1 MRIIL
6 LGVVA
11 AASAFAFSQ
20 IAPKA
25 GDWPLYGRDAGGM
38 RHSPLAQINTTN
50 VSRLQRA
57 WIYHTGE
64 KGRSFESTPIVVN
77 NVLYFS
83 TQNQNIEALDP
94 VSGQEIWKYTN
105 PKPRGSES
113 RGVAYWPGDK
123 QTPARIVFGTGD
135 GRLIELDAKTGTPV
149 VTFGENGTVDLR
161 AGVADK
167 YPKANFAISSPPV
180 IYRDVVIVGPST
192 QESGSVGPSGD
203 PRGFDARTGKLLWT
217 FHTTPRPGEPGNDT
231 WGPEGW
237 KDRAGPSQ
245 WGLDT
250 VDTERGLVFL
260 PVGNA
265 ADSFYGADRKGPD
278 LYASSVIALDAVTG
292 KLRWY
297 YQMVHHDLWDYD
309 MNAPPALI
317 DVKRNGETIPA
328 LVETNKMSLLFILDR
343 RTGKPIYGV
352 EERPVPKGDTPGEW
366 YSPTQPF
373 PLKPPPL
380 SRTTMTRDDVS
391 KRTPE
396 AEKFCTEWL
405 SRLRFQGPYTP
416 FGMTAS
422 LSMPGTM
429 GGGNW
434 GGVSFDPDLG
444 YIFVNTSSLGTVGQM
459 APTAPGSAL
468 PYHNL
473 GGYTRFIDQ
482 DGYPCQQPPWGELI
496 AVNANT
502 GDIVWR
508 KTLGSYDEL
517 DALGMKNTGATN
529 MGGSIVT
536 AGGLVFIAATTDSKF
551 RAFDARTGAELWV
564 TKLDSSGT
572 TVPMTYMGADG
583 RQYVVVAA
591 GGTNRF
597 RMIANTADKNSD
609 ALIAF
614 ALPGNQESSAQHQA
628 NAAQSP
634 YSPASTTSAL
644 SQNVPSNAGAVTAK
658 ETTPIANAPQG
669 AAASSAASA
678 ALPEGEGKATVLAV
692 CTKCHG
698 PTNFSTLRMSRTAWE
713 NEVADM
719 KDKGAVGTDD
729 DFKRVIDYLAKN
741 FPPR

>member
-1 MRIIL
+1 MRIMPVLVI
-6 LGVVA
+6 A

-20 IAPKA
+20 TAQE
-25 GDWPLYGRDAGGM
+25 DWPVYGRDPGGA
-38 RHSPLAQINTTN
+38 RHSPLTQINTTN

-57 WIYHTGE
+57 WTYHTGE
-64 KGRSFESTPIVVN
+64 KGRSFEATPIFVG
-77 NVLYFS
+77 NVLYLP
-83 TQNQNIEALDP
+83 TQNQNIVALDP
-94 VSGQEIWKYTN
+94 ETGTEIWKYTN
-105 PKPRGSES
+105 PTPRGSES

-123 QTPARIVFGTGD
+123 QTPPRILFSTGD
-135 GRLIELDAKTGTPV
+135 GRLIELDAKTGKPV
-149 VTFGENGTVDLR
+149 AAFGDHGTIHLR
-161 AGVADK
+161 AGVTDQ
-167 YPKANFAISSPPV
+167 YPEAHFVISSPPV
-180 IYRDVVIVGPST
+180 IYRDVAIVGPST

-203 PRGFDARTGKLLWT
+203 PRGFDVRTGKLLWT
-217 FHTTPRPGEPGNDT
+217 FHTVPRPGERGNET
-231 WGPEGW
+231 WGPQGW

-250 VDTERGLVFL
+250 VDTKRGLVFL

-278 LYASSVIALDAVTG
+278 LYANSVIALDALTG

-317 DVKRNGETIPA
+317 DVKCNGKTIPA
-328 LVETNKMSLLFILDR
+328 LAETNKMSLLFILDR

-373 PLKPPPL
+373 PVKPPPL
-380 SRTTMTRDDVS
+380 SRTTMTMEDVS
-391 KRTPE
+391 QRTPE
-396 AEKFCTEWL
+396 AEKFCGEWL
-405 SRLRFQGPYTP
+405 SRLRSEGLYTP

-434 GGVSFDPDLG
+434 GGVAFDPELG

-459 APTAPGSAL
+459 APTAAGSL
-468 PYHNL
+468 QPYHNL
-473 GGYTRFIDQ
+473 SGYTRFLDQ
-482 DGYPCQQPPWGELI
+482 DGYPCQRPPWGELT

-508 KTLGSYDEL
+508 KPLGSYDEL
-517 DALGMKNTGATN
+517 EAQGLKNTGASN
-529 MGGSIVT
+529 IGGPIVT

-551 RAFDARTGAELWV
+551 RAFDARTGSELWV
-564 TKLDSSGT
+564 TKMDASGT
-572 TVPMTYMGADG
+572 AVPMTYMARNGK
-583 RQYVVVAA
+583 QYVVVAA

-597 RMIANTADKNSD
+597 RMIANTADQNSD

-614 ALPGNQESSAQHQA
+614 ALPDKQESGPGRQA
-628 NAAQSP
+628 NSLTSSP
-634 YSPASTTSAL
+634 GATTSA
-644 SQNVPSNAGAVTAK
+644 SSGGTAS
-658 ETTPIANAPQG
+658 TAP
-669 AAASSAASA
+669 AA
-678 ALPEGEGKATVLAV
+678 ALPEGEGRASVIAI
-692 CTKCHG
+692 CTQCHG
-698 PTNFSTLRMSRTAWE
+698 PTTFSTLRMSRAAWE
-713 NEVADM
+713 NEVEDM
-719 KDKGAVGTDD
+719 KDKGAAGTDE
-729 DFKRVIDYLAKN
+729 DFKRVIDYLARN